1 MFLHNKFW
9 YFKILGYICT
19 DLLVLVL
26 LNFWIGVIGIGVV
39 RDSFRNTFKPELEQG
54 AHWVGLAF
62 IKKNSE
68 WFRWTCYFFAFKRF
82 SGNGT
87 LKLYFIRYFYF
98 LTHFPDINLAKVK
111 TFKFRFVTLIFENK
125 NYIYLLLFL
134 LHFANFETQDFWNL
148 IPFVKRSFKK
158 HTREEVIYIVG
169 MCEKNNKHVCL
180 SNVSA

>member
-1 MFLHNKFW
+1 M
-9 YFKILGYICT
+9 
-19 DLLVLVL
+19 DLLFFLP
-26 LNFWIGVIGIGVV
+26 LNV
-39 RDSFRNTFKPELEQG
+39 
-54 AHWVGLAF
+54 
-62 IKKNSE
+62 
-68 WFRWTCYFFAFKRF
+68 F
-82 SGNGT
+82 SGNDT
-87 LKLYFIRYFYF
+87 LKLYLIRYFYF